1 MDKDLF
7 LQQLQYLVQDETDI
21 IANLSNASAFLN
33 SAFDD
38 INWLGFYLLKGDEL
52 ILGPFQGNVACVR
65 IPLGHGVCG
74 TAAQKRQ
81 VLRVEDVHQ
90 FAGHIACDANSNSEI
105 VLPIIVDGHVVGV
118 LDIDSPSFN
127 RFTQK
132 DEDLLKDVVKVIETF
147 IFKQ

>member
-38 INWLGFYLLKGDEL
+38 INWLGFYLLKENEL
-52 ILGPFQGNVACVR
+52 VLGPFQGNVACVR

-105 VLPIIVDGHVVGV
+105 VLPIIVDECVVGV

-147 IFKQ
+147 IFK

>member
-21 IANLSNASAFLN
+21 VANLSNTSAFLN

-38 INWLGFYLLKGDEL
+38 INWIGFYLLKGDTL
-52 ILGPFQGNVACVR
+52 VLGPFQGNVACVR
-65 IPLGHGVCG
+65 IPLGSGVCG
-74 TAAQKRQ
+74 TSAQSKK

-90 FAGHIACDANSNSEI
+90 FSGHIACDANSNSEI
-105 VLPIIVDGHVVGV
+105 VLPIIVDEQVVGV

-127 RFTQK
+127 RFTQE
-132 DEDLLKDVVKVIETF
+132 DESLLKDVVKVIEKY
-147 IFKQ
+147 IFK